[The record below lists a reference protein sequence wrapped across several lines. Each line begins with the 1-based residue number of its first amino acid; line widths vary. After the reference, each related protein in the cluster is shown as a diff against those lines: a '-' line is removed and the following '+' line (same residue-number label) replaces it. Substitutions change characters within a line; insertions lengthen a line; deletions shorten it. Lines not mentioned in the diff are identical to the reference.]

1 MGQGMHRRVSGTAS
15 RGRSAVAR
23 FVHREPHAAWLE
35 DEVGTSRRSFLRNT
49 GGYAAG
55 VAGVIAVPAA
65 VLLEVDADAAVPA
78 PKTVANPTTPVPD
91 GPVMAYVH
99 DAKKGT
105 VVIMS
110 GTTERTVQDHDLVQ
124 RLLHAPVKKKKAKA
138 KAKRK
143 HKRTPATTTTKKR
156 S

>member
-1 MGQGMHRRVSGTAS
+1 MGQGMHNPFSRTAD
-15 RGRSAVAR
+15 RGRTAVPR
-23 FVHREPHAAWLE
+23 FVQREPRKA
-35 DEVGTSRRSFLRNT
+35 EVGDVPGTSRRSFLRSS

-65 VLLEVDADAAVPA
+65 VLLEVEADAAVPA
-78 PKTVANPTTPVPD
+78 PKVVANPTSPVPD

-124 RLLHAPVKKKKAKA
+124 RLLHAPTKKKA

-143 HKRTPATTTTKKR
+143 HKRTHSTTPTKKR
-156 S
+156 G